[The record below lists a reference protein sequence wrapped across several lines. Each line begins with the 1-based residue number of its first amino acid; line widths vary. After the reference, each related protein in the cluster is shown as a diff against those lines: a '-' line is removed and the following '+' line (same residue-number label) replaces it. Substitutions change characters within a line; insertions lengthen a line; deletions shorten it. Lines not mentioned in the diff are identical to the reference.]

1 MKKTRNWVGALFTWF
16 FKLFPIKKNRIY
28 FIARYGQQ
36 YSCNPRAYFE
46 YLYQNHK
53 DEFEFVWCLN
63 DKKIKLPDDVKRT
76 KFMSLRD
83 QYYLHTSKYIVNNLR
98 FCMLFSKR
106 KKQVYIQTWHG
117 GGPFI
122 LKKIEKDQKL
132 SFFNEWNSKI
142 DSEQIDILLA
152 GSKMVDKILQNCF
165 YIDKQKIYEIGSPRC
180 DIFFKEND
188 DLRSKIRKKLKID
201 EKSFVILYAPTF
213 RDNKNSNSLILN
225 NNSIR
230 EIFESITKK
239 DVKIL
244 YRFHPHLLTKE
255 QKQMNFENFVLNVT
269 NYPEMQDLILV
280 ADLLITDVST
290 CMCDM
295 IIANKPCILL
305 MKDYDNYVKNERGL
319 YFPLS
324 ILPFPIFKS
333 EEEMN
338 EKEEDIK
345 NYFDIYKDENTKFL
359 LKFGNAEDGHACER
373 LYNIMIHFK

>member
-117 GGPFI
+117 GPI
-122 LKKIEKDQKL
+122 MYKKFEKDQKL

-142 DSEQIDILLA
+142 DSEQIDILCC
-152 GSKMVDKILQNCF
+152 GSTQAKKVLDNNFFCDNKTFMTGNPRCDKLVNKSIEEKRKILQQLNLNEDD
-165 YIDKQKIYEIGSPRC
+165 YI
-180 DIFFKEND
+180 
-188 DLRSKIRKKLKID
+188 
-201 EKSFVILYAPTF
+201 VLYAPTF
-213 RDNKNSNSLILN
+213 RNNQKIEDSVLDNEHLKRIFQEKINKN
-225 NNSIR
+225 
-230 EIFESITKK
+230 
-239 DVKIL
+239 VKIL
-244 YRFHPHLLTKE
+244 YRFHPKIA
-255 QKQMNFENFVLNVT
+255 KQSKKLKLDDFVQNVT
-269 NYPEMQDLILV
+269 FYPDIQDLLLV
-280 ADLLITDVST
+280 ADVLITDYSS
-290 CMCDM
+290 CMFDM
-295 IIANKPCILL
+295 MIAHKLCIIYTNNDKLYL
-305 MKDYDNYVKNERGL
+305 SQERGV
-319 YFPLS
+319 YFPTAS
-324 ILPFPIFKS
+324 LPFPVANSVDKLYEII
-333 EEEMN
+333 EN
-338 EKEEDIK
+338 I
-345 NYFDIYKDENTKFL
+345 DIYEKDNDEKVNKFL
-359 LKFGNAEDGHACER
+359 DNFGVIEDGNSCER
-373 LYNIMIHFK
+373 LYKLMKELKNE